1 MKLSEHLDKGIWTVL
16 DKGLLLLYGFSVI
29 LVVVNVLKPEEWGI
43 FSLFQ
48 SFFLILCVLSDS
60 IFLQPMV
67 KFASEHEAEVEEV
80 LAASFNLYAFFML
93 LTGATIALLSSLLAN
108 VYKSSELGTMLMMMP
123 LLISLHIFRNVG
135 IRYLQITYRI
145 KAIFW
150 VDLGLFGSV
159 VVMAV
164 VAGMMGWFH
173 NATQFMQMNMIG
185 GAISSAVAIGLGWKG
200 FRKMPLLHVPRGEY
214 SRLINF
220 AKFQAGTSALL
231 TLQQWSD
238 VLIVG
243 LYWNPAEVAVYTA
256 AKTIY
261 RFLDAVREGATLL
274 VVPVSSKLYTAKE
287 HLSLRTLIEKLLLL
301 GFAGLVPISLV
312 LIVISPQLVHII
324 YKGKY
329 DAASPIFQ
337 VMMLSG
343 FTLPLSLIGT
353 NVLIGIGKAKSLFLS
368 TLGATLIFFILCFVF
383 VPIMAS
389 MGAAIAIAI
398 SMTALGAF
406 TYIAMRREIALTFT
420 GTMSHALTA
429 RESLA
434 LRLKARKEAAGKVD
448 NTPGL

>member
-1 MKLSEHLDKGIWTVL
+1 MKLSEHLDKGIWTAL
-16 DKGLLLLYGFSVI
+16 DKGLLLLYGFGVI

-80 LAASFNLYAFFML
+80 LAASFNLYTFFML
-93 LTGATIALLSSLLAN
+93 LTGAIIAILSGWLSH
-108 VYKSSELGTMLMMMP
+108 VYKSTELGTMLMMMP

-185 GAISSAVAIGLGWKG
+185 GAISSIIALGLGWKG
-200 FRKMPLLHVPRGEY
+200 FRKMPLFNVPRGEY

-243 LYWNPAEVAVYTA
+243 LFWKPAEVAVYTA

-287 HLSLRTLIEKLLLL
+287 NVSLRTLVEKLLLL
-301 GFAGLVPISLV
+301 GFFGLVPISIV
-312 LIVISPQLVHII
+312 LIAIAPQLIHII

-329 DAASPIFQ
+329 DAAAPVFQ

-368 TLGATLIFFILCFVF
+368 TIGATLIFFIMCFSL

-389 MGAAIAIAI
+389 MGAALAVFV
-398 SMTALGAF
+398 SMTALGVF
-406 TYIAMRREIALTFT
+406 TYIAMRKEVDTTFR
-420 GTMSHALTA
+420 GTLVHAISA
-429 RESLA
+429 RHGLMLK
-434 LRLKARKEAAGKVD
+434 LRARKQAKRDANAPEG
-448 NTPGL
+448 